1 MVDLITVK
9 RNGMLKWRDHQVVLL
24 HEKAYGTEGGFG
36 GSVFFVSWSVSSWL
50 HKSIQLIKKKSYKFK
65 MHALFSVC
73 TLYFRKNIKTVQNIM

>member
-50 HKSIQLIKKKSYKFK
+50 HKSIQLIKKKE
-65 MHALFSVC
+65 L
-73 TLYFRKNIKTVQNIM
+73 